1 MYQLLVKIFIPNYKD
16 TEDAAVRERYGV
28 ICSIVSIVCNII
40 LVIFKLVFGTL
51 VHSVAIVADGY
62 NNLSDAGSNIAT
74 FFGFKLANKHPD
86 SEHPY
91 GHGRFE
97 YITGLGIS
105 FLITL
110 VGLISFKEAILKL
123 FDPEAVVFSIP
134 ALIALIFSVLVKIWM
149 GYFNRKAGKDI
160 QSTALEA
167 AAQDSMNDVMTTSA
181 TIFALIASLFTT
193 LPIDSIVGAIVSLIV
208 VVSGIS
214 IAKSTIDPLLGIKP
228 DKETIETIEKY
239 LTSYDCVIGVH
250 DLMMHDYGP
259 GRRYLTVHCEVD
271 AHMDMMSVHD
281 EIDNIERSMMDKFHI
296 MTTIH
301 MDPVDIHDELTNELR
316 RQVSHIVETID
327 QSLSIH
333 DFRIV
338 KGPTHINLVFDVL
351 MKDEKYTQK
360 QLNEIITSKV
370 KEINQNYYCVINFE
384 YSFV

>member
-105 FLITL
+105 FLIIL

>member
-105 FLITL
+105 FLIIL
-110 VGLISFKEAILKL
+110 VGLMSFKEAVLKL

-316 RQVSHIVETID
+316 GQVSHIVETID

-370 KEINQNYYCVINFE
+370 KEISQNYYCVINFE

>member
-105 FLITL
+105 FLIIL
-110 VGLISFKEAILKL
+110 VGLMSFKEAVLKL

>member
-1 MYQLLVKIFIPNYKD
+1 MYQLLIKTFVPNYKD
-16 TEDAAVRERYGV
+16 TEDATVRERYGV
-28 ICSIVSIVCNII
+28 ICSIVSIICNIV

-86 SEHPY
+86 MEHPY
-91 GHGRFE
+91 GHGRYE

-105 FLITL
+105 FLIIL
-110 VGLISFKEAILKL
+110 VGLMSFKEAVLKL
-123 FDPEAVVFSIP
+123 FNPEAVTFSIP
-134 ALIALIFSVLVKIWM
+134 ALIALIFSVLVKVWM
-149 GYFNRKAGKDI
+149 GYFNRKAGTDI

-181 TIFALIASLFTT
+181 TIIALVASLFTT
-193 LPIDSIVGAIVSLIV
+193 LPIDSIVGAIVSVIV
-208 VVSGIS
+208 VISGIS

-228 DKETIETIEKY
+228 DKEMIQTIEDY

-271 AHMDMMSVHD
+271 AHSDMMTVHD
-281 EIDNIERSMMDKFHI
+281 EIDNIERAMMDKFHI

-301 MDPVDIHDELTNELR
+301 MDPIDIHDTLTNELR
-316 RQVSHIVETID
+316 EKVSDIVESID
-327 QSLSIH
+327 PALSIH

-338 KGPTHINLVFDVL
+338 KGPTHTNLVFDVL
-351 MKDEKYTQK
+351 MKDEKYTVK
-360 QLNEIITSKV
+360 QLNEMITSKV
-370 KEINQNYYCVINFE
+370 KEINETYYCVINFE

>member
-105 FLITL
+105 FLIIL

-316 RQVSHIVETID
+316 GQVSHIVETID

-370 KEINQNYYCVINFE
+370 KEISQNYYCVINFE

>member
-105 FLITL
+105 FLIIL

-316 RQVSHIVETID
+316 GQVSHIVETID